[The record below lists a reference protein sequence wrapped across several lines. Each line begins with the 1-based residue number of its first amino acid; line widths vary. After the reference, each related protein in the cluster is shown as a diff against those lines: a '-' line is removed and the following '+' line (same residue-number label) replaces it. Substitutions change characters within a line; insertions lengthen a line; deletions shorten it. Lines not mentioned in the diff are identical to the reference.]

1 MILSPFIMISK
12 NLLFIP
18 GNNIISMININYY
31 ELIREIEIP
40 NSGFIFGVC
49 MLNKNLLFTG
59 DEKGMIIE
67 WKIEENNVILIS
79 KKENAHKCYI
89 FALLNIGNGLFVSCS
104 ADISI
109 KIW

>member
-1 MILSPFIMISK
+1 MISK

-49 MLNKNLLFTG
+49 MLNKNLLFT
-59 DEKGMIIE
+59 EY
-67 WKIEENNVILIS
+67 N
-79 KKENAHKCYI
+79 
-89 FALLNIGNGLFVSCS
+89 
-104 ADISI
+104 SI
-109 KIW
+109 NKFIYRQS